1 MGLLGYMQKGFS
13 RGADRPA
20 PIIADPSNRQPHQDF
35 RLPKDPPHVIRIH
48 QDSPGYVADKL
59 FDIVNV
65 EVFSH
70 PRITTVAESF
80 IAGTHRE
87 IELKRDTN
95 HPVDSYATE
104 VIGLWHDQNR
114 VLHRDRIGWLPAA
127 GTHREIELKRDT
139 NHPVDSYATE
149 VIGLWQVAK
158 EIADRHKEVQLTARV
173 HTLYRPHRSS
183 PGMIQIEIWG
193 IGGSA
198 VSTKPIYQSTRVKQS
213 TRVQDA
219 IAKIRK
225 QGIRVE
231 PFETGNVIL
240 GDDLK
245 YVLTHADLIDLM
257 DKDQLT
263 WEGIQE
269 LHREFK
275 RRFAATP

>member
-114 VLHRDRIGWLPAA
+114 VLHRDRIGWLPA
-127 GTHREIELKRDT
+127 E
-139 NHPVDSYATE
+139 
-149 VIGLWQVAK
+149 VAK